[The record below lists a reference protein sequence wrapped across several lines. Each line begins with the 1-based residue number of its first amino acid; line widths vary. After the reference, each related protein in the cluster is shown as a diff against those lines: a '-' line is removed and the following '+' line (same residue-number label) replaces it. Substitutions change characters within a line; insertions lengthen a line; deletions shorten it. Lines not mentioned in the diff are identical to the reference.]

1 MSCTVAVL
9 LVTFLQIN
17 GKECYHPQI
26 HLCVLL
32 MAIVFH
38 LSLHFECSSSLIN
51 GIDYI
56 SIDIISI
63 KTGVLYSS

>member
-1 MSCTVAVL
+1 M
-9 LVTFLQIN
+9 
-17 GKECYHPQI
+17 
-26 HLCVLL
+26 HLYVLL
-32 MAIVFH
+32 MKIVFH

-51 GIDYI
+51 GVDYM